1 MAQFTRVCKSEICC
15 MARSYGTWRYQ
26 QNHYEILN
34 VSPHASQK
42 EIRQAFIKLSKQ
54 LHPDITGKQ
63 DHTDFVRLNEAYMI
77 LSKENTKRQYD
88 FDLKYNKYNPSYVNN
103 SQNTQYSSQWEYEVR
118 TAGGP
123 WPPPPPRPPNEYFGL
138 LVALVCA
145 GLGFLQ
151 LFFMLYSMKVR
162 KIVALRH
169 TLIENKY
176 KQIRESARIKNEK
189 FSIKDF
195 NSEEDLKEYLSTAED
210 SSEC

>member
-15 MARSYGTWRYQ
+15 VARSYGTWRYQ

-34 VSPHASQK
+34 VSPNASQK

-54 LHPDITGKQ
+54 LHPDTSGKQ
-63 DHTDFVRLNEAYMI
+63 SHTDFIRLNEAYMI
-77 LSKENTKRQYD
+77 LSKENTRRQYD

-103 SQNTQYSSQWEYEVR
+103 AQNTQYSSQWEYEVR

-123 WPPPPPRPPNEYFGL
+123 WPPPPPQTPNKYFGL
-138 LVALVCA
+138 LIALTFV
-145 GLGFLQ
+145 GLGLLQ
-151 LFFMLYSMKVR
+151 LVFMLYSIKAR
-162 KIVALRH
+162 KITLRH

-176 KQIRESARIKNEK
+176 KQIRKSAHIKSNK
-189 FSIKDF
+189 FSIKDLNTEENF
-195 NSEEDLKEYLSTAED
+195 NEYLTAED